1 MILSLPKKPCQ
12 GRIQD
17 SKNGVL
23 MGRFV
28 LTLSAAA
35 LLSISMFSQASS
47 NPRNGL
53 LLVANKGD
61 SSLGI
66 IDPVAGKQ
74 IAKVPEGGVTGHEVV
89 ASSDGK
95 LAYVSI
101 YGNSGVGM
109 PGTDGSNMVVI
120 DVAARKIVGNVDFG
134 KGGRPHLPVFG
145 PKNGLLYEL

>member
-1 MILSLPKKPCQ
+1 MILSLPKKTCQ

-35 LLSISMFSQASS
+35 LLSISMFSQSSS

-74 IAKVPEGGVTGHEVV
+74 IAEVPEGG
-89 ASSDGK
+89 A
-95 LAYVSI
+95 I
-101 YGNSGVGM
+101 W
-109 PGTDGSNMVVI
+109 
-120 DVAARKIVGNVDFG
+120 
-134 KGGRPHLPVFG
+134 VFAV
-145 PKNGLLYEL
+145 K